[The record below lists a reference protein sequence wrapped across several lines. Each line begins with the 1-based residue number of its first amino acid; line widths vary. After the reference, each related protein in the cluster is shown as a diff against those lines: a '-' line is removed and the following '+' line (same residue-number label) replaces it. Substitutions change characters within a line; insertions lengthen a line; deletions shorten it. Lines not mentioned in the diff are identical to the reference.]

1 VTGPVTPIEPEQGGR
16 DGEASAN
23 GERIVRDDEHDDE
36 RDDEHDDE
44 RDDEHDDERDD
55 EHDDERDGPERRT
68 IAGTEVTYFEGGNVA
83 FRREALRDL
92 DGFDEYL
99 RTGGARDAAHRL
111 AQMGRTVAWREDL
124 AVTKA
129 LPSPTAADC
138 GRTAREWGWKYRAL
152 AYRLLK
158 NYGVRPTVVAR
169 AGTHAA
175 TDAFGAAGDVIR
187 GESTPSRWV
196 ATGRDVLVG
205 LAGGSSDG
213 LVARSRDRSPARNP
227 NGISKRADR
236 AVAKYDRR
244 EPKRGRRSDPTP
256 RATPRLLTSAAANDR

>member
-1 VTGPVTPIEPEQGGR
+1 
-16 DGEASAN
+16 
-23 GERIVRDDEHDDE
+23 
-36 RDDEHDDE
+36 
-44 RDDEHDDERDD
+44 
-55 EHDDERDGPERRT
+55 
-68 IAGTEVTYFEGGNVA
+68 
-83 FRREALRDL
+83 
-92 DGFDEYL
+92 
-99 RTGGARDAAHRL
+99 
-111 AQMGRTVAWREDL
+111 
-124 AVTKA
+124 
-129 LPSPTAADC
+129 
-138 GRTAREWGWKYRAL
+138 
-152 AYRLLK
+152 
-158 NYGVRPTVVAR
+158 
-169 AGTHAA
+169 
-175 TDAFGAAGDVIR
+175 VIR